1 MANDGGTAEE
11 ATLEEVA
18 SDPEADDGAT
28 GDDVSWDEPPVI
40 VVIHL
45 VFKLKGFWQIMQ
57 QKNFLK

>member
-28 GDDVSWDEPPVI
+28 GDEASWDEPPVI
-40 VVIHL
+40 VVIHF
-45 VFKLKGFWQIMQ
+45 VFKFKAF
-57 QKNFLK
+57 